1 MYQVLLRLL
10 DICMFRAGPQ
20 DLPASPW
27 LLKLLFAGY
36 IAVGVLSGRL
46 LGSVSKAFVEALFD
60 ASLLGL
66 VLFTFLNW
74 HGLRA
79 RFVQTYSATLGCGL
93 IINTLALPLIYGIAA
108 AQASGGVSIE
118 LALIW
123 LAILGW
129 DIAVLAHIL
138 RHAFN
143 ITLARGFM
151 FSVIYIVAY
160 YQLATALFLE
170 AS

>member
-1 MYQVLLRLL
+1 MYQILLRLL

-27 LLKLLFAGY
+27 LLKLLLIGY
-36 IAVGVLSGRL
+36 VGVGVLAGRL

-66 VLFTFLNW
+66 VLFAFLNW
-74 HGLRA
+74 RGLRA
-79 RFVQTYSATLGCGL
+79 RFVQAYSATLGCGM
-93 IINTLALPLIYGIAA
+93 IINALALPLIYGIAA
-108 AQASGGVSIE
+108 AQASGGVSVE

-129 DIAVLAHIL
+129 DIAVFAHIL
-138 RHAFN
+138 RHSFN
-143 ITLARGFM
+143 ISLARGVM
-151 FSVIYIVAY
+151 FSVIYVVAY

-170 AS
+170 AA

>member
-1 MYQVLLRLL
+1 MYQVVLRLL

-27 LLKLLFAGY
+27 LLKLLFAAY
-36 IAVGVLSGRL
+36 IGVGVLAGRL
-46 LGSVSKAFVEALFD
+46 LGSVPKAFAEAMFD
-60 ASLLGL
+60 ASILGL
-66 VLFTFLNW
+66 VLFVFLNW
-74 HGLRA
+74 RGLA
-79 RFVQTYSATLGCGL
+79 VRFVQVYSAALGCGTV
-93 IINTLALPLIYGIAA
+93 INTLALPLIYGIAA

-123 LAILGW
+123 VAILGW
-129 DIAVLAHIL
+129 DIAVFAHIL

-143 ITLARGFM
+143 ISLGRGFM
-151 FSVIYIVAY
+151 FSVIYVVAY
-160 YQLATALFLE
+160 YQLASALFLE

>member
-1 MYQVLLRLL
+1 LL

-27 LLKLLFAGY
+27 LLKLLVAGY
-36 IAVGVLSGRL
+36 IGVGVLAGRL
-46 LGSVSKAFVEALFD
+46 LGSMSKAFIEALFD
-60 ASLLGL
+60 ASVLGL
-66 VLFTFLNW
+66 VLFAFLNW
-74 HGLRA
+74 RGLSA
-79 RFVQTYSATLGCGL
+79 RFLQTYTATLGCGL
-93 IINTLALPLIYGIAA
+93 IINALALPLIYGIAA

-123 LAILGW
+123 MAILGW
-129 DIAVLAHIL
+129 DIAVFASIL

-143 ITLARGFM
+143 ISLVRGFM
-151 FSVIYIVAY
+151 FSIIYIVAY